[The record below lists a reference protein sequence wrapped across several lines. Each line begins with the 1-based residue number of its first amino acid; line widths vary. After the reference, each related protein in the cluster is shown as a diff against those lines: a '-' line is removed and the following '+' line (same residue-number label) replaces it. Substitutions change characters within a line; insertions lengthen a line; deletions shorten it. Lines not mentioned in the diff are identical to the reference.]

1 MTRVALA
8 ALALGLISVPALASE
23 TPRAGFADP
32 RVRTVNYDPEQVYRI
47 VGVFRTATQVLF
59 GSDEEIVN
67 VAVGDSIAWE
77 VVPRGNLVFIKPR
90 ERAGP
95 TNLIVSTMHAGQLR
109 NYTFELTARTGSIK
123 ANARD
128 TFFQVRF
135 RYPEDE
141 RLKEERMRTLQ
152 AALQLAKVQET
163 AMKSALDHGVLEGP
177 RNLAYSLQGS
187 SELAPSEVSDN
198 GQFTVLRF
206 PANREM
212 SAVYLVRPTG
222 EETLVPFDVRDD
234 FMVIHTVAK
243 QFRLRR
249 GAEVVCIYNE
259 NPKTYGVD
267 HGTDTASPLVERTMK
282 EEER

>member
-1 MTRVALA
+1 MRGVALA
-8 ALALGLISVPALASE
+8 ALALGMIAVPAYANE
-23 TPRAGFADP
+23 TPRPGPADP
-32 RVRTVNYDPEQVYRI
+32 RVRTVNYDPAQVYRI

-67 VAVGDSIAWE
+67 VAVGDSVAWE
-77 VVPRGNLVFIKPR
+77 VVPRDNLIFIKPR

-95 TNLIVSTMHAGQLR
+95 TNLIVSTKRNGELR

-141 RLKEERMRTLQ
+141 RLKAERMAVLQ
-152 AALQLAKVQET
+152 AALQLAKIQET
-163 AMKSALDHGVLEGP
+163 AVKGALDHGVIEGT
-177 RNLAYSLQGS
+177 RNLNYSIQGS
-187 SELAPSEVSDN
+187 SDIAPSEVSDN

-212 SAVYLVRPTG
+212 PAVYLVRPTG

-243 QFRLRR
+243 QLRLRR
-249 GAEVVCIYNE
+249 GAEVLCIYNE
-259 NPKTYGVD
+259 APQTYGVD
-267 HGTDTASPLVERTMK
+267 HGTDTASPVVERTMK